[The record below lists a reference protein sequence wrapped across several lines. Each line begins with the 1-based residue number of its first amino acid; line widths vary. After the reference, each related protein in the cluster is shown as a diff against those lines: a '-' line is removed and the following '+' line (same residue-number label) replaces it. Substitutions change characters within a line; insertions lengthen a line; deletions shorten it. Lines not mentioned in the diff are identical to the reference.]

1 MRVLHAHTRVFVQL
15 TSECAAGKCEGVP
28 YFSVVTQLP
37 SLRFLSV
44 VFLWWFHSLLVDA
57 ELLRFENIATNG
69 KFAMGK
75 GHSYYVT
82 LETYILMEMKGP
94 RPTLSRMPRYWEMVG
109 EGQPSQ
115 SRD

>member
-1 MRVLHAHTRVFVQL
+1 M
-15 TSECAAGKCEGVP
+15 
-28 YFSVVTQLP
+28 
-37 SLRFLSV
+37 
-44 VFLWWFHSLLVDA
+44 DA

-94 RPTLSRMPRYWEMVG
+94 RPTPSRMPRYWEMVG